1 MKDKRLL
8 GVDESNRGYSS
19 FFFNRNNTK
28 DHCVVGQSDIFK
40 SIRIIVA
47 IILILL
53 LILAMIAVPYLII
66 NYYDGICETI
76 KKVSDR
82 WYDMWSAVVVIA
94 LVEYFALFVD
104 LYVIIYGLY
113 EHTNFDDVKWY
124 YFLGLMFVMAHFI
137 VNLSSTIIAASWLNM
152 MAKIRNSPIL
162 LSFQNHL
169 VYFVHCVVIAEIV
182 LALQLILYHLYY
194 IILAFIASPL
204 HALAFLTLYVVGII
218 SFIVFVA
225 FFLKALFHP
234 RRRCLIVFLFI
245 VFIALLLF
253 VYVSM
258 QIIILVGEHHYY
270 GGVISFIGEL
280 TPSILLAAISYFGR
294 KGLNCVNAI
303 QKTGR

>member
-169 VYFVHCVVIAEIV
+169 VYFVHCFVFAEIV
-182 LALQLILYHLYY
+182 LALQLILYHL
-194 IILAFIASPL
+194 
-204 HALAFLTLYVVGII
+204 
-218 SFIVFVA
+218 
-225 FFLKALFHP
+225 
-234 RRRCLIVFLFI
+234 
-245 VFIALLLF
+245 
-253 VYVSM
+253 
-258 QIIILVGEHHYY
+258 
-270 GGVISFIGEL
+270 
-280 TPSILLAAISYFGR
+280 SI
-294 KGLNCVNAI
+294 
-303 QKTGR
+303 